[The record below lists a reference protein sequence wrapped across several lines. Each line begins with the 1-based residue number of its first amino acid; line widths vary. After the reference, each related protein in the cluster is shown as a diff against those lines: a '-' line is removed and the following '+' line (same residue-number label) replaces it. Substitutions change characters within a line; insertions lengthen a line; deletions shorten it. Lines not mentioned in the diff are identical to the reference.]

1 MNIEDQLEEFM
12 QDQHFDICSVGVFD
26 LKTKRSQIYH
36 QGSGPSPYFD
46 LASLTKPLTL
56 AFAYQLRPDL
66 FVNDELLWLLSH
78 RAGLPSGGRLSQQD
92 WRQQI
97 LDYPINQTAQ
107 DLYSDYSALRLMLEL
122 EKKIGGSLYSLS
134 SELWSQEI
142 IHWTEIT
149 ADFTDKNFVPVTGIR
164 KSQWIHGDVHDDNA
178 FVLGEKLSHAGLFG
192 TVEGVIESLL
202 NLFEKTDALN
212 VLKIALKSTPL
223 ERRFVLGFDRPQNLA
238 ETLAGEGCSSE
249 TVGHL
254 GFTGTSF
261 WIDLE
266 KQRGWVMLSNA
277 TQNFWY
283 DKTGLNQMR
292 RAIGKTVWSDK
303 FAV

>member
-1 MNIEDQLEEFM
+1 MNLEDQLEELM

-26 LKTKRSQIYH
+26 LKTKKSRVFH
-36 QGSGPSPYFD
+36 QQPGFSPYFD

-66 FVNDELLWLLSH
+66 FSEQELHWLLSH
-78 RAGLPSGGRLSQQD
+78 RAGLPSGGRLSKHN

-97 LDYPINQTAQ
+97 LAYPITETSE

-122 EKKIGGSLYSLS
+122 EKKMGKSLYSIC
-134 SELWSQEI
+134 SELWSKEI
-142 IHWTEIT
+142 LHWTDLSEEFF
-149 ADFTDKNFVPVTGIR
+149 DNHFVPVTGIR
-164 KSQWIHGDVHDDNA
+164 GSRWIHGEVHDDNA
-178 FVLGEKLSHAGLFG
+178 FVIGEKLSHAGLFG

-202 NLFEKTDALN
+202 RLFDKTDALN
-212 VLKIALKSTPL
+212 VLNKELKKTL
-223 ERRFVLGFDRPQNLA
+223 TQRRFILGFDRPQNLL
-238 ETLAGEGCSSE
+238 ETLAGTGCSSD
-249 TVGHL
+249 TIGHL

-261 WIDLE
+261 WIDLQ
-266 KQRGWVMLSNA
+266 KQRGWVMLTNA

-292 RAIGKTVWSDK
+292 REVGKTIWSDN
-303 FAV
+303 FSV